1 MASLRFALAQ
11 FDFPVG
17 AVARNGEHVR
27 ELMTLARDQLGAQ
40 LIAFP
45 ELTLS
50 GYPPEDLLLRPSFLA
65 SCERELAAVAAHA
78 DGIAAFVGHP
88 DAIGE
93 VYNAASLLAAGAV
106 RFTAHKQALP
116 NYTVFDEKRYFR
128 PGHDSCVTEFC
139 GVRVGWL
146 VCEDIWEPEAA
157 ALAAAHGAELLVVI
171 NASPFDL
178 EKSTQREELLARR
191 ARENDVAIAYL
202 NLVGGQDDLLFDGG
216 SLLVEP
222 DGRIAARAPVF
233 VDALLLAEYD
243 NATRRF
249 RAIDWPVEA
258 DISRE
263 ARVYAGL
270 VRGIRDYV
278 DKNHF
283 PGVLLGLSGGIDSA
297 LTLAIAVDAL
307 GAERVLGVRLPSRF
321 TSDLSNDL
329 AEVQARTLGVKLL
342 TIPIGPPFG
351 GFIEVL
357 EPIFAAAGEPS
368 PVRGADLDIPVESLA
383 GASRADSHHP
393 WRSPS
398 GPAALFAPAV
408 LPAQS
413 TQLASNPG
421 SPLGPQPSVL
431 ASDATEENIQSRCRG
446 VILMALSNKL
456 GHMVLSTGN
465 KSEYAVGYA
474 TIYGDMCGGYAPLK
488 DCYKQLVY
496 ALARWRNVVSGRG
509 TGDLGLGKSG
519 PPASVAGTANR
530 LPSEVIPRAVI
541 ERAPSAELREN
552 QTDQDSLPPY
562 ETLDAILERFID
574 GEQSQAEIVA
584 AGFDE
589 ATVRRI
595 ARLVLG
601 SEYKRRQSAPGPK
614 ITTRAFGRDRRYPI
628 TSGWR

>member
-1 MASLRFALAQ
+1 MATLRFALAQ

-17 AVARNGEHVR
+17 AVQRNAQRVR
-27 ELMTLARDQLGAQ
+27 ELMEQARAHGAR

-50 GYPPEDLLLRPSFLA
+50 GYPPEDLLVRPSFLA
-65 SCERELAAVAAHA
+65 ACERELALLAESAQ
-78 DGIAAFVGHP
+78 GIAAYVGHP
-88 DAIGE
+88 HALGE
-93 VYNAASLLAAGAV
+93 VYNAASLLAGGAV
-106 RFTAHKQALP
+106 VFTAHKQALP

-128 PGHDSCVTEFC
+128 PGHDSSVSDFD

-146 VCEDIWEPEAA
+146 VCEDIWESEPAA
-157 ALAAAHGAELLVVI
+157 RACAQGAQLLIVI

-178 EKSTQREELLARR
+178 AKSAQRDELLARR
-191 ARENDVAIAYL
+191 ARENNVAIAYV

-216 SLLVEP
+216 SLLVEA

-243 NATRRF
+243 AATRRF
-249 RAIDWPVEA
+249 RADGWPHEA
-258 DISRE
+258 DGSRE

-297 LTLAIAVDAL
+297 LTLALAVDAL
-307 GAERVLGVRLPSRF
+307 GAPRVTGVRMPSRF
-321 TSDLSNDL
+321 TAALSNDL
-329 AEVQARTLGVKLL
+329 AEQQARALGVELL
-342 TIPIGPPFG
+342 TVPIEAPFSA
-351 GFIEVL
+351 FLDVL
-357 EPIFAAAGEPS
+357 
-368 PVRGADLDIPVESLA
+368 
-383 GASRADSHHP
+383 
-393 WRSPS
+393 
-398 GPAALFAPAV
+398 APAFAGRAADV
-408 LPAQS
+408 A
-413 TQLASNPG
+413 
-421 SPLGPQPSVL
+421 
-431 ASDATEENIQSRCRG
+431 EENLQSRCRG
-446 VILMALSNKL
+446 VIMMALSNKL
-456 GHMVLSTGN
+456 GRMLLSTGN

-496 ALARWRNVVSGRG
+496 ALARWRNAAGSSGAGRG
-509 TGDLGLGKSG
+509 
-519 PPASVAGTANR
+519 ASVQG
-530 LPSEVIPRAVI
+530 EVIPGAVI

-562 ETLDAILERFID
+562 EALDAILERFIE

-584 AGFDE
+584 SGFDE
-589 ATVRRI
+589 ATVRRV
-595 ARLVLG
+595 ARLVLT

-614 ITTRAFGRDRRYPI
+614 ISTRAFGRDRRYPI
-628 TSGWR
+628 SSGWH